1 MVEGTK
7 DRSASA
13 IWTALVREVGEG
25 FNQTRSPVHEA
36 MLLLREAV
44 IDYEQNAPLAAILMC
59 RAAVESAGRSF
70 LSTIDRSG
78 GRMTPVLGRSEAETG
93 RQGPPDFEEIRSR
106 LVNWR
111 VVNPS
116 LATAM
121 VRIQNDGRLA
131 AMVAGEERTV
141 GRLTAPELLAK
152 SAGFRSKDFI
162 AIPPSASRA
171 MALTNI
177 RDAAAVLGRLAR
189 ATNPPPR
196 SAPAAAPAGHPDHPA
211 RAAARPASMPSRS

>member
-78 GRMTPVLGRSEAETG
+78 GRMSPVPDPSEPEIG
-93 RQGPPDFEEIRSR
+93 RQGPVAFEEVRNR

-116 LATAM
+116 LASAM

-177 RDAAAVLGRLAR
+177 RDTAAVLGRLAR
-189 ATNPPPR
+189 AANPPPR
-196 SAPAAAPAGHPDHPA
+196 YAAAAAPVESPGP
-211 RAAARPASMPSRS
+211 AARRASGPSSVPSRS